1 MPAASGAPHD
11 LADTVFRVGRAY
23 GMTSDRSIYQAVAVK
38 GGRIIAV
45 GRSRDELDSFIGPG
59 TAVIDDPELVLYPA
73 FNDTHNHQLLAARD
87 LDYVSLEQ
95 ARSVDDLVQALREAA
110 ARTPAGQ
117 WVISSRCWHETH
129 LREGRLPTAREL
141 DAASAGHP
149 IFVQRGGHVGVAN
162 SVALRMAGITATSA
176 DPPSGT
182 VVRLGDR
189 TPVGVLIEG
198 GALEPVRRLLPAVT
212 QAQQADL
219 LARQCRL
226 YNRRGIGV
234 VRDPGLMPGEVA
246 VYQAVADRGELTTRS
261 RLMFWVMPQATVA
274 DTLAYVDSLPEPGS
288 VSVSGDGGG
297 LGIWGLKLGM
307 DGGVEGGFLCEPY
320 ANNPAFRGHAFW
332 EPDDFEQVVEHAVG
346 RGWRVGCH
354 AVGDCAVRRVLDAYE
369 QVALRHPGLPPGT
382 LVIEHAFLADAQARA
397 RAVRLGIGITVQ
409 HPLLYSLGGNLV
421 RYWGPDRAGQVMPVR
436 AWVDEGALIAAGSD
450 CNVSFFDPLLS
461 IWGLVSRGTRTVG
474 VQGPEYRVDTYTAI
488 RLYTAAGGQLLG
500 EDRSVGTLAP
510 DAFADVVGFRA
521 DLLDCPVDDL
531 PWQQPAL
538 TLVGGRP
545 VYDPDGLFGS
555 AGFA

>member
-1 MPAASGAPHD
+1 MQAPNDLADAAF
-11 LADTVFRVGRAY
+11 ADTVFRVGRAY
-23 GMTSDRSIYQAVAVK
+23 GMTADRVIYQSLAVK
-38 GGRIIAV
+38 DGRITAV
-45 GRSRDELDSFIGPG
+45 GRSRDELDSFTGPG

-95 ARSVDDLVQALREAA
+95 ARSVEELVHALREAA
-110 ARTPAGQ
+110 DRTPPGQ

-149 IFVQRGGHVGVAN
+149 VFVQRGGHVGVAN
-162 SVALRMAGITATSA
+162 SVALEMAGITATSA

-189 TPVGVLIEG
+189 TPAGVLIEA
-198 GALEPVRRLLPAVT
+198 GALDPVRRLLPPVT

-234 VRDPGLMPGEVA
+234 VRDPGLVPGEVA
-246 VYQAVADRGELTTRS
+246 VYRAVADRGELTTRT

-274 DTLAYVDSLPEPGS
+274 DTLAYIDSLPEPGS
-288 VSVSGDGGG
+288 VGGDGGG

-307 DGGVEGGFLCEPY
+307 DGGVEGGFLDEPY

-332 EPDDFEQVVEHAVG
+332 EPDDFGQVVEHAVG

-354 AVGDCAVRRVLDAYE
+354 AVGDSAVRRVLDTYE
-369 QVALRHPGLPPGT
+369 QVTRRHPGLPPGT
-382 LVIEHAFLADAQARA
+382 LVIEHAFLADAQTRA
-397 RAVRLGIGITVQ
+397 RAVRLGVGITVQ

-421 RYWGPDRAGQVMPVR
+421 RYWGPDRASQVMPVR

-461 IWGLVSRGTRTVG
+461 IWGLVTRGTRTVG
-474 VQGPEYRVDTYTAI
+474 VQGPEYRVDAYTAI
-488 RLYTAAGGQLLG
+488 GLYTAAGGRLLG
-500 EDRSVGTLAP
+500 EDRDVGILAP
-510 DAFADVVGFRA
+510 GAFADIVGFRA
-521 DLLDCPVDDL
+521 DLLDSPVDDL
-531 PWQQPAL
+531 PSQQPAL

-545 VYDPDGLFGS
+545 VHDPDGLLG
-555 AGFA
+555 AAERR